1 MNAALQPCPERDMLL
16 HGLADEEL
24 DAANALAL
32 EAHLQAC
39 AGCSAAIEA
48 IARHKALLADK
59 AARFQA
65 PANLRARILESLPS
79 EDSAAAQS
87 PPALAW
93 PAKAKRAPHRG
104 ARIAAAF
111 SAMALAASL
120 ILFVNV
126 WTYSPGL
133 DQQLVSAHVRS
144 LLAEHLTDVAS
155 SDQHTVKP
163 WFLGKV
169 DFAPPVVDLAKEDFP
184 LFGGRLDYIGGRVA
198 PSLVYKRRGHVINVF
213 LWPESSMS
221 VPSRTMDGY
230 HVLPWTAGGFDF
242 AAVSDLN
249 WKELREFEDAFRN
262 AMKS

>member
-1 MNAALQPCPERDMLL
+1 MVL
-16 HGLADEEL
+16 HSLADGEL

-32 EAHLQAC
+32 ESHLQEC
-39 AGCSAAIEA
+39 AGCKMALEA
-48 IARHKALLADK
+48 IVRQKAFLADK

-65 PANLRARILESLPS
+65 PPDLRARILASLPA
-79 EDSAAAQS
+79 EDGAAQLL
-87 PPALAW
+87 PVAVAW
-93 PAKAKRAPHRG
+93 PAKAKRKHGILPFGRTQL
-104 ARIAAAF
+104 AAAF

-126 WTYSPGL
+126 WTYTPGL

-144 LLAEHLTDVAS
+144 LLAAHLTDVAS

-169 DFAPPVVDLAKEDFP
+169 DFAPPVVDLAKENFP
-184 LFGGRLDYIGGRVA
+184 LVGGRLEYIGGRVA
-198 PSLVYKRRGHVINVF
+198 TSLVYKRRGHVINVF
-213 LWPESSMS
+213 LWPTGLMS
-221 VPSRTMDGY
+221 APSVTMDGY

-249 WKELREFEDAFRN
+249 LKELREFELAFRN
-262 AMKS
+262 AMQS